1 MNASWFILIFGGLCE
16 AGWAYCLNRTKA
28 DGGWWFLGFAALY
41 ILSAVCLAI
50 ASRKIPVGT
59 AYAVWTGI
67 GACGTIIMGILLFH
81 EPLSAIRIICIT
93 MIFMAV
99 IGLEIVT

>member
-1 MNASWFILIFGGLCE
+1 MFCSWLILVVGGLCE
-16 AGWAYCLNRTKA
+16 AGWAYCLNRAKA
-28 DGGWWFLGFAALY
+28 DSLWWLTGFAALY
-41 ILSAVCLAI
+41 ILSAVCLAL
-50 ASRKIPVGT
+50 ATKRIPVGT

-67 GACGTIIMGILLFH
+67 GACGTIIMGIFLFQ
-81 EPLSAIRIICIT
+81 EPLTAMRVVCMA

>member
-1 MNASWFILIFGGLCE
+1 MWNWLILIFGGLCE
-16 AGWAYCLNRTKA
+16 AGWAYCLNRSRT
-28 DGGWWFLGFAALY
+28 DSVWWFVGFASLY

-67 GACGTIIMGILLFH
+67 GACGTIIMGILLFD
-81 EPLSAIRIICIT
+81 EPLSAIRLVCMT
-93 MIFMAV
+93 MIFVAV
-99 IGLEIVT
+99 VGLEIVTK

>member
-1 MNASWFILIFGGLCE
+1 MLIHWIILIFGGLCE
-16 AGWAYCLNRTKA
+16 AGWAYCLNRSHTDSA
-28 DGGWWFLGFAALY
+28 YWLIGFAALY
-41 ILSAVCLAI
+41 ILSAVCLAA

-67 GACGTIIMGILLFH
+67 GACGTVIMGFILFD
-81 EPLSAIRIICIT
+81 EPVTVIRIVCIA

-99 IGLEIVT
+99 IGLQITN